1 MLVVAINNPA
11 QANQIVHFARE
22 INPRIKIIARAF
34 DRFDTFALY
43 QAGADDVIRETFD
56 SAVRAGKRALINLGM
71 APKMAKAISQ
81 YYFDAD
87 RHEVALMSQVYDP
100 DKGIFKN
107 PAMVDIARE
116 CDQKMAEHIQEII
129 LSTEPKYEELEESE
143 A

>member
-1 MLVVAINNPA
+1 M
-11 QANQIVHFARE
+11 
-22 INPRIKIIARAF
+22 
-34 DRFDTFALY
+34 
-43 QAGADDVIRETFD
+43 IRETFD

-71 APKMAKAISQ
+71 APKMAKVVSQ

-87 RHEVALMSQVYDP
+87 RHEVALMSRVYDP

-116 CDQKMAEHIQEII
+116 CDQKMAENIQEIL
-129 LSTEPKYEELEESE
+129 LSTEPQYEELEEHE